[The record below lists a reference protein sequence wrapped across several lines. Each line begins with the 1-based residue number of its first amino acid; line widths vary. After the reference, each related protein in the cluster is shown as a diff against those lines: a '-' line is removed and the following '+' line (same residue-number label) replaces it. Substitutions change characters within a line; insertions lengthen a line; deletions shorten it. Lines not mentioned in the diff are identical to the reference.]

1 MHSNKVS
8 IVTIVRNRVDLIAQA
23 ISSVRAQTY
32 PLVEHV
38 IIDGASTDGTLEVVN
53 DLIGNN
59 TIFISESDRGIYDAL
74 NKGILLSTGDII
86 GVLHSD
92 DFFSDELVIE
102 EVAELFEDPSVDLV
116 YANLEYV
123 SKSNQ
128 AKVIRHWEAG
138 LFSKEKLAWGW
149 MPPHPTVFF
158 RRYIY
163 EAHGGYDLSFKISG
177 DYDFLLRIFS
187 RVDIKYVYLKRVIV
201 KMRIGG
207 ESNRSLRHLLLKMR
221 EDYRS
226 IRKNR
231 VGGLKT
237 IIFKTLLKLHQFF

>member
-1 MHSNKVS
+1 MQSNKVS
-8 IVTIVRNRVDLIAQA
+8 IITVVRNRVEVIGQA
-23 ISSVRAQTY
+23 ISSVRAQSY

-38 IIDGASTDGTLEVVN
+38 IIDGASTDGTLEVAK
-53 DLIGNN
+53 DLISDE
-59 TIFISESDRGIYDAL
+59 TIFISEPDRGIYDAL

-102 EVAELFEDPSVDLV
+102 QVAQLFEDPSVDLV
-116 YANLEYV
+116 YADLEYV
-123 SKSNQ
+123 SKSNH
-128 AKVIRHWEAG
+128 AKVIRHWKAG
-138 LFSKEKLAWGW
+138 QFSKEKLAWGW

-158 RRYIY
+158 RRNIY
-163 EAHGGYDLSFKISG
+163 EDHGGYDLSFNISG

-226 IRKNR
+226 IKKNR
-231 VGGLKT
+231 VGGLKA
-237 IIFKTLLKLHQFF
+237 IFFKNLLKLYQLF